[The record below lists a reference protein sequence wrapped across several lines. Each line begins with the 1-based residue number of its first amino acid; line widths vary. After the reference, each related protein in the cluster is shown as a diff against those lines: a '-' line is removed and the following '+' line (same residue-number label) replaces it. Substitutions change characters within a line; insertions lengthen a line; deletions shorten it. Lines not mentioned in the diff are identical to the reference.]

1 MPLMGGND
9 ALTSDYLTFPHCPG
23 IFDWPVNQYLPIM
36 MPELTFGEHTIIP
49 SFYGRRCTTGLGI
62 RNSFYFRFEQPEL
75 ITKEK
80 KVINGLGSCKVSWTF
95 QGSKITS
102 DFLFTVKNQVQ
113 MDKMRFMIAVGCPHS
128 RYRIGT
134 TLCLGDEGQRANV
147 VKDDFQATWQ
157 ETEVVSDDPKYRSY
171 HGNIHYLQTLMR
183 DHPLIMRPNQQYK
196 LTVSYEPHVVTAEG

>member
-1 MPLMGGND
+1 
-9 ALTSDYLTFPHCPG
+9 
-23 IFDWPVNQYLPIM
+23 
-36 MPELTFGEHTIIP
+36 
-49 SFYGRRCTTGLGI
+49 
-62 RNSFYFRFEQPEL
+62 
-75 ITKEK
+75 
-80 KVINGLGSCKVSWTF
+80 
-95 QGSKITS
+95 
-102 DFLFTVKNQVQ
+102 
-113 MDKMRFMIAVGCPHS
+113 MDKMWFMIAVGCPHS